1 MSSKRSTV
9 RFERRGPNQIL
20 LLILR
25 KYKECPV
32 LQLEELNGF
41 TQSKTYVVI
50 FFS

>member
-32 LQLEELNGF
+32 LQLEELMVLLRV
-41 TQSKTYVVI
+41 KPML
-50 FFS
+50 